1 MDLTSLT
8 VGGFN
13 QPAVARSLIELP
25 GNAEKGL
32 SQRFL
37 WLYPKPVYG
46 KFETLEPVREE
57 FTEKIGNFSLLSTPA
72 LIYIY
77 IYIYMYVYVLYM
89 DL

>member
-1 MDLTSLT
+1 MERTSLT

-37 WLYPKPVYG
+37 WLFPKPVYG
-46 KFETLEPVREE
+46 KFKSLEPVDET
-57 FTEKIGNFSLLSTPA
+57 FTNKIGKSQPLRHLSGLL
-72 LIYIY
+72 
-77 IYIYMYVYVLYM
+77 V
-89 DL
+89 DF